1 MLDSKMLAM
10 NTSTDCT
17 KMPPKCLTRAPIAYR
32 LYNVTQSLC
41 NDGGEVVR
49 SWYYLYESCEVDRID
64 LFQENQVS
72 HCLCIENLLRH
83 CRSTSNHSSCKVFF
97 YSLVSVQLV
106 AIVLGLILNL
116 TITFSFCKKPAL
128 RQKLP
133 NILLLNQA
141 LADNFNCGIY
151 GISNMIELLFQL
163 NDVRQPI
170 NFDVRYA
177 FLPLTLFSSLCLYL
191 IIALERFLSTHN
203 PLWHRVNVRKKHIWV
218 SVTTAWLLSI
228 FITTMYIICSLCTT
242 VFFMIFI
249 LLSITVAMITLLFI
263 ITFIK
268 AFRAVSNR
276 PSNSTQLSIV
286 SKKQFQSTIVSFIM
300 FLAFAVVYSPLIV
313 LLIYSIRDE
322 ITLTLLML
330 TSILNPLLTLYFKKE
345 FRLRNAP
352 SQVNVARVNK
362 ELYQVAELEK
372 NESSKR

>member
-1 MLDSKMLAM
+1 MVMDVKPFLIITYMAQNLKMLDSKMLAM
-10 NTSTDCT
+10 NGSTECT
-17 KMPPKCLTRAPIAYR
+17 RMASKCLTQAPIAYK
-32 LYNVTQSLC
+32 LFNSTQYLC
-41 NDGGEVVR
+41 DDGGKEVTR
-49 SWYYLYESCEVDRID
+49 WFYEYESCKVDRID

-83 CRSTSNHSSCKVFF
+83 CRSTSNYSSCKVFF

-151 GISNMIELLFQL
+151 GTSNMIELLFQL
-163 NDVRQPI
+163 NDVRQLI

-191 IIALERFLSTHN
+191 IIALERFLSTHY

-242 VFFMIFI
+242 VFVMIFI
-249 LLSITVAMITLLFI
+249 LLSITVAIITLLFI
-263 ITFIK
+263 IIFIK
-268 AFRAVSNR
+268 VFRAVSNR
-276 PSNSTQLSIV
+276 PSNSTQLSEHIV
-286 SKKQFQSTIVSFIM
+286 SKKQFQLTIVFFTM

-322 ITLTLLML
+322 ITLQEGIAAEKCAV
-330 TSILNPLLTLYFKKE
+330 TSEY
-345 FRLRNAP
+345 
-352 SQVNVARVNK
+352 S
-362 ELYQVAELEK
+362 
-372 NESSKR
+372 